1 MNIERADTD
10 QNNRTAR
17 EWEKTVND
25 AAVRAAEKHIP
36 LNGAFE
42 LTARCNLR
50 CKMCYVRLDGDQ
62 ICSIGKELTAQEW
75 ISLAEEAL
83 KAGMLNLLLTGGEPL
98 LRPDFPEIYSALSQM
113 GFVITL
119 FTNGT
124 LISPELLKLLK
135 KYPPTA
141 TSVTLYGANPH
152 TYEKICGSADA
163 FANALSGLEKLSQ
176 VPTELEVSAT
186 LIRDNSNELDEI
198 RAIAHR
204 FTKQFSVNTMILKPV
219 RGAKADVDGCR
230 LTPAQAAKVAMT
242 CKALNNV
249 REGTEEDIAGKMLP
263 LSPDRKGYDIY
274 PEILPCRAAKS
285 DFYITWDG
293 KMLPCASFASPFAL
307 PVQDGFLTAWNRLPA
322 LFEKISKPSEC
333 VKCEFNGNGCPNCP
347 AFLQSETGCY
357 DKIADYLCS
366 YMREMMRNNLPD
378 IE

>member
-1 MNIERADTD
+1 MINERADTD
-10 QNNRTAR
+10 KNNRVAR
-17 EWEKTVND
+17 EWDNTVNSVS
-25 AAVRAAEKHIP
+25 VRAAEKHIP

-42 LTARCNLR
+42 LTPRCNLR
-50 CKMCYVRLDGDQ
+50 CKMCYVRLDRDG
-62 ICSIGKELTAQEW
+62 ICSIGKELTAKEW

-119 FTNGT
+119 YTNGT

-141 TSVTLYGANPH
+141 TSVTLYGASPD

-163 FANALSGLEKLSQ
+163 FTKALSGLEQLSQ
-176 VPTELEVSAT
+176 VPTQLDVSTT
-186 LIRDNSNELDEI
+186 LIRDNLSELDEI

-204 FTKQFSVNTMILKPV
+204 FTNQFSINTMILKSI

-230 LTPAQAAKVAMT
+230 LTPAQAAKIAMT
-242 CKALNNV
+242 CKALNIMC
-249 REGTEEDIAGKMLP
+249 EGTDEDTAGKI
-263 LSPDRKGYDIY
+263 SSISQDIRGYDFY
-274 PEILPCRAAKS
+274 PDILPCRAAKS

-293 KMLPCASFASPFAL
+293 KMLPCASFASPFTL
-307 PVQDGFLTAWNRLPA
+307 PMQDGFLTAWNRLPE
-322 LFEKISKPSEC
+322 LFEKLRKPSEC
-333 VKCEFNGNGCPNCP
+333 AKCEFDGSGCPNCP

-357 DKIADYLCS
+357 DKKADYLCS
-366 YMREMMRNNLPD
+366 YMREIKPAVYKRK
-378 IE
+378 